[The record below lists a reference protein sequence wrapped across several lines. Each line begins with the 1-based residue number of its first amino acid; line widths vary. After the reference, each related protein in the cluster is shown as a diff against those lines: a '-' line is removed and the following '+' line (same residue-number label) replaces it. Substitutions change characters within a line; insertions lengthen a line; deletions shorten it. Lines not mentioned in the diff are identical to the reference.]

1 MSSQPPSYGQPPQ
14 QPPYGQPPYGQQP
27 PGQPPYGQPPYGQQ
41 PPGQPPSGPP
51 PGGPP
56 PGQQPPYGSP
66 GGQPPYG
73 PPPQK
78 RKSSTALIAMILIVA
93 LVLAGGAV
101 GGILLLGGDDDGG
114 GSSGDT
120 ITGDGYSY
128 ALPEDWHDVTEQALS
143 GNPPGAI
150 DTVTAWG
157 EQFNGAPANVI
168 VEIGPAVGVS
178 DPEELRSTWESN
190 MAAATQATPE
200 QIDGTE
206 IGGETAIGTEIR
218 RSNQNGIDIVQIAY
232 LTIHEGNAYSV
243 ALSTNADS
251 EDEARGTFDELL
263 SSWSW
268 TGSS

>member
-1 MSSQPPSYGQPPQ
+1 VSSQPPSYGQPPQ

-27 PGQPPYGQPPYGQQ
+27 PGQPPY
-41 PPGQPPSGPP
+41 GPP

-78 RKSSTALIAMILIVA
+78 RKSSTAVIATILIVA

-101 GGILLLGGDDDGG
+101 GGILLLGGDDEGG
-114 GSSGDT
+114 GSADT
-120 ITGDGYSY
+120 IAGDGYSY
-128 ALPEDWHDVTEQALS
+128 TLPDDWHDVTEEALS

-150 DTVTAWG
+150 DTVSAWG

-168 VEIGPAVGVS
+168 VEIGPASGVS
-178 DPEELRSTWESN
+178 DPEELRSSWESN

-218 RSNQNGIDIVQIAY
+218 RSNENGIDIVQIAY

-251 EDEARGTFDELL
+251 EDEARGTFEGLL

>member
-1 MSSQPPSYGQPPQ
+1 VSSQPPSYGQPPQ
-14 QPPYGQPPYGQQP
+14 QPYGQPPYGQQP
-27 PGQPPYGQPPYGQQ
+27 PGQPPY
-41 PPGQPPSGPP
+41 GPP

-78 RKSSTALIAMILIVA
+78 RKSSTALIATILIVA

-101 GGILLLGGDDDGG
+101 GGILLLGDDDEGG
-114 GSSGDT
+114 GSGDT

-128 ALPEDWHDVTEQALS
+128 ALPEDWHDVTEDALS

-150 DTVTAWG
+150 DTVSAWG

-168 VEIGPAVGVS
+168 VEIGPASGVS

-200 QIDGTE
+200 QIDDTE

-218 RSNQNGIDIVQIAY
+218 RSNENGVDIVQVAY

-243 ALSTNADS
+243 ALSTNANG
-251 EDEARGTFDELL
+251 EVEARGTFEALL
-263 SSWSW
+263 GSWSW
-268 TGSS
+268 TDSS